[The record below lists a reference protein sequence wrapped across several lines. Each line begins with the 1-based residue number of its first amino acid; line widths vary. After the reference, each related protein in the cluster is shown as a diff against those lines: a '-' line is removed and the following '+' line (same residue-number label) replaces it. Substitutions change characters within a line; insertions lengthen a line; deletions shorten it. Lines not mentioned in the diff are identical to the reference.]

1 VSLRDFTTLALA
13 HDHPE
18 TKGRMTSPD
27 MVVSLLTENDSVI
40 TLQDKAK
47 TDAKAA
53 GFLLALN
60 GAVTEYNLITGH
72 AIGDKQQLLLTYLVY
87 IGAVTPEF
95 KNAIILYANPVTYP
109 HATATQEDFDE
120 AHDSGEIIVLPSV
133 LGQHSIRVN
142 TTVQPRVPTTLII
155 EHRFGTDATNLT
167 GWHELGSVI
176 NIYYPTALK
185 GAPYESGQMPATKAA
200 YREIRLVSPL
210 TLGVTLY
217 VASAVE
223 SM

>member
-72 AIGDKQQLLLTYLVY
+72 AIGDKQQLLLTYLVS

-109 HATATQEDFDE
+109 HINATQEDFDE
-120 AHDSGEIIVLPSV
+120 ANDAGEVIALPSV
-133 LGQHSIRVN
+133 NGQHSIRVN
-142 TTVQPRVPTTLII
+142 TTAQPRKETTLII
-155 EHRFGTDATNLT
+155 EHRFGTDAANLT
-167 GWHELGSVI
+167 DWHNIGSVQHVF
-176 NIYYPTALK
+176 YTTALK
-185 GAPYESGQMPATKAA
+185 GAPYVSPQVPATTAA
-200 YREIRLVSPL
+200 YRELRLVSPL
-210 TLGVTLY
+210 TLGVTVLG
-217 VASAVE
+217 V
-223 SM
+223 

>member
-1 VSLRDFTTLALA
+1 MSLSDFATLALA

-87 IGAVTPEF
+87 IRAVTPEF

-109 HATATQEDFDE
+109 HATATQTDFDE
-120 AHDSGEIIVLPSV
+120 ANDAGET
-133 LGQHSIRVN
+133 LGLNQNNSQHVITVSI
-142 TTVQPRVPTTLII
+142 TTQPRKPTSLKIQ
-155 EHRFGTDATNLT
+155 HRFGSSAADVTE
-167 GWHELGSVI
+167 WHDCGTIQNAFYTQRSYQTMIPASPSV
-176 NIYYPTALK
+176 
-185 GAPYESGQMPATKAA
+185 
-200 YREIRLVSPL
+200 YRELRLVSPL
-210 TLGVTLY
+210 TLGVSI
-217 VASAVE
+217 A
-223 SM
+223 